1 MSSDQIFLLEESYLS
16 DPFSPFTD
24 SSIELLQAISDHQIS
39 QNQLQD
45 TNFSDQI
52 THPIFS
58 TSPPS
63 HQLENLSLY
72 QTTHFQE
79 TPNSITQ
86 FPDFSS
92 LDVKTEECHQFSLN
106 SPYGFDSFGP
116 HSYGNAAENVAKMM
130 QRSFS
135 SHSFE
140 GKPSF
145 LFQPRF
151 DCVMES
157 PNFQPQVMS
166 SPEHS
171 FSAGHMRRVHSAGD
185 LHKIKTTQSNHRL
198 SSSSPLATES
208 SFIDEANL
216 KVGRYSAEERKERIH
231 RYRAK
236 RTQRNFNKTIKYAC
250 RKTLADNRP
259 RIRGRFARNDE
270 TGEIPK
276 AANFNRYED
285 EDELWMDCYHEE
297 DEERAAGG
305 GGAGPFFNILGPTQ
319 IQYYGY

>member
-1 MSSDQIFLLEESYLS
+1 MSSDLFLLDESFFS
-16 DPFSPFTD
+16 DQFLDSP
-24 SSIELLQAISDHQIS
+24 IELLQAISDHHQIS
-39 QNQLQD
+39 QNPVQE
-45 TNFSDQI
+45 TNYSSSDQM

-63 HQLENLSLY
+63 NQLENLSLY
-72 QTTHFQE
+72 QTTQFQ
-79 TPNSITQ
+79 
-86 FPDFSS
+86 DFSS
-92 LDVKTEECHQFSLN
+92 LEVKTEECHQFPLS
-106 SPYGFDSFGP
+106 SPYGFEPFG
-116 HSYGNAAENVAKMM
+116 HGNAAESVAKMM

-135 SHSFE
+135 SHSFD
-140 GKPSF
+140 GNKPSSS
-145 LFQPRF
+145 FQPRF
-151 DCVMES
+151 DCVVES
-157 PNFQPQVMS
+157 PHFQPQAMS
-166 SPEHS
+166 SPENS
-171 FSAGHMRRVHSAGD
+171 FFVGQMRRVHSAGD
-185 LHKIKTTQSNHRL
+185 LQKIKTTQANHRL
-198 SSSSPLATES
+198 SSSPLATES

-276 AANFNRYED
+276 AVNFNRYED
-285 EDELWMDCYHEE
+285 EDDLWIDGYNEE
-297 DEERAAGG
+297 DEERSLMAVGG
-305 GGAGPFFNILGPTQ
+305 GGPFFDMLGPTQ